1 MRFFNTVAA
10 RLQNVIFAAGD
21 ADVSLGDRASN
32 MWQAA
37 YDEEGQTLVEY
48 ALIIAVFAAV
58 VTVAVFSLG
67 SMISMSFQQTQNCI
81 ATRQSAPDCSPGP
94 LEGQ

>member
-1 MRFFNTVAA
+1 MRAQ
-10 RLQNVIFAAGD
+10 RIRRHQYPGD
-21 ADVSLGDRASN
+21 HGAS
-32 MWQAA
+32 A
-37 YDEEGQTLVEY
+37 VEY
-48 ALIIAVFAAV
+48 ALMIAVFAAV